1 MRKSM
6 FMLILFGLVIAFA
19 ACKKEE
25 AAKLAYPE
33 TKKVDQVDDYFGTKV
48 ADPYRWLE
56 DDNAEDTKAWV
67 EAQNKVTFG
76 YLDQIPY
83 RPAIKARLTEIF
95 NYPRYSSPFRVG
107 ENYFFYKND
116 GLQNQSV
123 CYVQKG
129 LAGAPE
135 VFFDPNALSPDG
147 TIRVGIIGPSNNDKL
162 LAVSRGEAGSD
173 WSEIRVM
180 DIATKQELPDRVQ
193 WVKFSGAAWH
203 GDGFYYSGYD
213 KPAAGDELKAKN
225 EFQKVFYHKLGDP
238 QEKDVLV
245 WEDKEHPL
253 RYVGAGTTEGEEWL
267 MLAISEGT
275 SGSEVWVKDLAKKN
289 APFTMLFKGFEFDAS
304 PLEVVDG
311 KFLVHTNADAP
322 NFRVVAIDP
331 ANPAKENWQTV
342 IPEKPEV
349 LSGAGTAGGYLF
361 TNYLKDAN
369 TKIYQHTL
377 DGAPVREIEL
387 PALGSAGGFGGK
399 RDEKVMFY
407 TFTSFTYP
415 STIYKFDPATGAS
428 EVFRKPEVKFDPSAY
443 ETKQVF
449 YASKDGTKVPMFIVY
464 KKGLKLNGKNPTYL
478 TAYGGFNISL
488 TPSFSPVFVP
498 LLENGGVF
506 AQPNLRGGGEYG
518 ETWHKG
524 GGHKMAG
531 MKRKIRCGEKPMT
544 AIVLA
549 GGRGRRMKAD
559 KAGLEVG
566 GRTLLEHVLDQLE
579 PYFDEVLV
587 CVSAGQ
593 AVKAGT
599 PSPLLV
605 EDLAPGLGPIGG
617 LLAGLT
623 TARHDACAIVA
634 CDIPEI
640 DIPLLRSLARAA
652 GKADIAVPVGPSG
665 LREPL
670 FAIYRRSVVPHI
682 EALLARG
689 ERSLLPLYDR
699 CRTAVVRFDDAA
711 RIRNLNTRD
720 EYESYLA
727 SRDERPDG
735 INPRDAGQARKNGT
749 GPGSRR
755 SRPGSKP
762 RSEK

>member
-1 MRKSM
+1 
-6 FMLILFGLVIAFA
+6 MLTLVLFALVLAFA

-25 AAKLAYPE
+25 ARLAYPE

-76 YLDQIPY
+76 YLDTIPY

-107 ENYFFYKND
+107 ESYFFYKND

-123 CYVQKG
+123 CYIQKG
-129 LAGAPE
+129 LDGTPE

-147 TIRVGIIGPSNNDKL
+147 TVRLGIIGPSGNDKY

-180 DIATKQELPDRVQ
+180 DIATKQELPDRIM
-193 WVKFSGAAWH
+193 WNKFSGAAWH

-213 KPAAGDELKAKN
+213 KPAPGDELKAKN

-238 QEKDVLV
+238 QEKDTLV

-253 RYVGAGTTEGEEWL
+253 RYVGAGTTEDEKWL
-267 MLAISEGT
+267 ILGVSEGT
-275 SGSEVWVKDLAKKN
+275 SGSEVWVKDLTRKD
-289 APFTMLFKGFEFDAS
+289 APFIMLFKGFEFDAS
-304 PLEVVDG
+304 PLEIVEG
-311 KFLVHTNADAP
+311 RFLVHTNAGAP

-331 ANPAKENWQTV
+331 ADPAAEKWQTV
-342 IPEKPEV
+342 IPERSDV

-361 TNYLKDAN
+361 ANYLKDAN
-369 TKIYQHTL
+369 TKIYQHKL
-377 DGAPVREIEL
+377 DGTPVREIEL

-464 KKGLKLNGKNPTYL
+464 KKGLKLDGQNPTYL

-518 ETWHKG
+518 ETWHK
-524 GGHKMAG
+524 AG
-531 MKRKIRCGEKPMT
+531 MLDKKQNVFDDFIAAAEYLIREKYTSTPRL
-544 AIVLA
+544 AIE
-549 GGRGRRMKAD
+549 GG
-559 KAGLEVG
+559 
-566 GRTLLEHVLDQLE
+566 
-579 PYFDEVLV
+579 
-587 CVSAGQ
+587 SN
-593 AVKAGT
+593 
-599 PSPLLV
+599 
-605 EDLAPGLGPIGG
+605 GG
-617 LLAGLT
+617 LLVGAVMAQRPELFGVAFPAVGVMDMLRFHKFTVGWGWAVEYGSSDKEDQFGYLYKYSPLHNLKPGVCYPATMVT
-623 TARHDACAIVA
+623 TADHDDRVVPAHSFKFAATLQAAQACAKPVVIR
-634 CDIPEI
+634 IET
-640 DIPLLRSLARAA
+640 RSGHGSSNLS
-652 GKADIAVPVGPSG
+652 KAIEDLTDQWSFMFFNMGVKP
-665 LREPL
+665 
-670 FAIYRRSVVPHI
+670 IY
-682 EALLARG
+682 
-689 ERSLLPLYDR
+689 
-699 CRTAVVRFDDAA
+699 
-711 RIRNLNTRD
+711 
-720 EYESYLA
+720 
-727 SRDERPDG
+727 
-735 INPRDAGQARKNGT
+735 K
-749 GPGSRR
+749 
-755 SRPGSKP
+755 
-762 RSEK
+762 